1 MIRWATVAAGALL
14 LAMGPLVASM
24 RCGHDPAR
32 RSRETHRVINGRAEP
47 VSNRRA
53 R

>member
-1 MIRWATVAAGALL
+1 MIRWVTLAAGAVLL
-14 LAMGPLVASM
+14 MGPMVASM

-32 RSRETHRVINGRAEP
+32 RSRETHRAVNGRAES
-47 VSNRRA
+47 VTNRRA